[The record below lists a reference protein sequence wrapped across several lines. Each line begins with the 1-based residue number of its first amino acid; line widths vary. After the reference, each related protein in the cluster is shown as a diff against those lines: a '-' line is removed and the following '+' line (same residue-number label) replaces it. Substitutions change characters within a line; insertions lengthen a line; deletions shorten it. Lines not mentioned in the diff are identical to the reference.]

1 MRRLFSGLLVLS
13 FTAPASNGPAL
24 SQVATV
30 PSYKVSASLFDD
42 GKLIG
47 QPTIT
52 LREGQP
58 AKIMVSSG
66 PGYSLR
72 ILARELPVSR
82 RFGRRIIVR
91 SDIALR
97 HMNKWTPV
105 SSPSLTIP
113 IGTRVSYELKAT
125 ARKDKSTVHPF
136 RIEMTITDSASI

>member
-1 MRRLFSGLLVLS
+1 MMHSLFSGSLILGIAAV
-13 FTAPASNGPAL
+13 AAYGPAL
-24 SQVATV
+24 SQVAA

-58 AKIMVSSG
+58 AKIMVSSE

-72 ILARELPVSR
+72 ILARELPVSTR
-82 RFGRRIIVR
+82 YGRQIMVT

-97 HMNKWTPV
+97 HKNKWTPV

-113 IGTRVSYELKAT
+113 IGTRASFELEAA

-136 RIEMTITDSASI
+136 RIEMMVTDFAST